1 MQLWVIGG
9 GGDVASRRTEWVNL
23 NGATQGSELPEPGW
37 ISHCAAQLS
46 PGNYIIIGGANSPKK
61 TMITSFDPNDL
72 TKAKKMNLE
81 WTDGPFL
88 NGLGRLDHACAHIK
102 HKNVNYVVV
111 VGGRLPNGEPG
122 EYLATSEILNA
133 DDISK
138 GWYPGKRH
146 KSICVKL
153 NLDFGFGRQP

>member
-9 GGDVASRRTEWVNL
+9 GGEGQKRAELVWL
-23 NGATQGSELPEPGW
+23 NGVTQISELPGPGW
-37 ISHCAAQLS
+37 AYHCATQLS
-46 PGNYIIIGGANSPKK
+46 PGNYILIGGKNYPQR
-61 TMITSFDPNDL
+61 TMIASFDPNMDP
-72 TKAKKMNLE
+72 E
-81 WTDGPFL
+81 WKDGPFL